1 MGKLSPKKPG
11 TSQALIDAERRAKE
25 AEDKAKADELQA
37 KMDEEYR
44 RKKQRGKAST
54 ILSDDDKNRSL
65 LGG

>member
-1 MGKLSPKKPG
+1 MGKLFKKPKVDN
-11 TSQALIDAERRAKE
+11 SARIAAEQKAAE
-25 AEDKAKADELQA
+25 AEAKAKADELQA